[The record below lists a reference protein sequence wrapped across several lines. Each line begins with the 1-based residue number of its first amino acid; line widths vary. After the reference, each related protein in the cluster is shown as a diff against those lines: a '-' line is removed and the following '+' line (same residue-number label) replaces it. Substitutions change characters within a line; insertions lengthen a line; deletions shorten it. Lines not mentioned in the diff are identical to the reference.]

1 MRFLSIF
8 PRKDIRQKT
17 QSPQTLLPTLWQEVE
32 EIGLHQTMPIFCA
45 FETAKRRTYLENVYR
60 IGFGNNKMEVIN
72 FKTVHE
78 INQTVFVVKDGA
90 IKTATITGVLFTDFP
105 YQYKLIDAESN
116 VLFRDE
122 DNVFDTVEKAIKDL
136 VLRYTERLAAQYDA
150 DLAKI

>member
-17 QSPQTLLPTLWQEVE
+17 QSSQTLLPILWQEVE
-32 EIGLHQTMPIFCA
+32 EIDLHQTMPIFCA
-45 FETAKRRTYLENVYR
+45 FETAKRRTCLENVYR
-60 IGFGNNKMEVIN
+60 IGFGNNNMEVIN

>member
-1 MRFLSIF
+1 MFNFSR
-8 PRKDIRQKT
+8 
-17 QSPQTLLPTLWQEVE
+17 
-32 EIGLHQTMPIFCA
+32 
-45 FETAKRRTYLENVYR
+45 ET
-60 IGFGNNKMEVIN
+60 MEVIN

-78 INQTVFVVKDGA
+78 INQTVFVVEDER

-122 DNVFDTVEKAIKDL
+122 DNVFDTVENAIKDL

>member
-1 MRFLSIF
+1 
-8 PRKDIRQKT
+8 
-17 QSPQTLLPTLWQEVE
+17 
-32 EIGLHQTMPIFCA
+32 MPIFCA
-45 FETAKRRTYLENVYR
+45 FETAKRRAYLENVYR
-60 IGFGNNKMEVIN
+60 IGFGSNKMEVIN

-78 INQTVFVVKDGA
+78 QTVFVVKDGA

-136 VLRYTERLAAQYDA
+136 VLRYTERLATQYDA

>member
-1 MRFLSIF
+1 MFNFSR
-8 PRKDIRQKT
+8 
-17 QSPQTLLPTLWQEVE
+17 
-32 EIGLHQTMPIFCA
+32 
-45 FETAKRRTYLENVYR
+45 ET
-60 IGFGNNKMEVIN
+60 MEVIN

-78 INQTVFVVKDGA
+78 INQTVFVVEGER

-105 YQYKLIDAESN
+105 YQYKLIDAGSN

-136 VLRYTERLAAQYDA
+136 VLRYTEWLAEQYKA

>member
-1 MRFLSIF
+1 MKWWRAAASILMF
-8 PRKDIRQKT
+8 NFSR
-17 QSPQTLLPTLWQEVE
+17 
-32 EIGLHQTMPIFCA
+32 
-45 FETAKRRTYLENVYR
+45 ET
-60 IGFGNNKMEVIN
+60 MEVIN

-78 INQTVFVVKDGA
+78 INQTVFVVKDGE